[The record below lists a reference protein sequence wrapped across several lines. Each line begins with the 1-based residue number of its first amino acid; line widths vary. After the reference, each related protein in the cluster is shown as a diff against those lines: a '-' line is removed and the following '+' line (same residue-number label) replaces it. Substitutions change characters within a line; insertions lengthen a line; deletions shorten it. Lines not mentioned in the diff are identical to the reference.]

1 MYQLS
6 GGVNMT
12 YQKILVGIDGS
23 KQADMAFDK
32 AVETAKLNKAQLYL
46 LSVINGEKIPSGG
59 PNGYSLVDR
68 SIYQPAIDTMEK
80 RLNEYKKKAQAA
92 GITDVVTE
100 VKVGNAKLE
109 LAENYPKNNGI
120 DLIVIGATGLNMI
133 GRLIVG
139 STAAYTI
146 REAPCDVTVVKT
158 DKDNKKVDLK
168 KNSYLE
174 I

>member
-1 MYQLS
+1 
-6 GGVNMT
+6 MT

-80 RLNEYKKKAQAA
+80 RLDEYKKKAEAA

-146 REAPCDVTVVKT
+146 WEAPCDVTVVKT

>member
-1 MYQLS
+1 
-6 GGVNMT
+6 MT

-32 AVETAKLNKAQLYL
+32 AVETAKLNKTQLYL

-80 RLNEYKKKAQAA
+80 RLDEYKKKAQAA

>member
-1 MYQLS
+1 
-6 GGVNMT
+6 MT

-80 RLNEYKKKAQAA
+80 RLDEYKKKAQAA

-158 DKDNKKVDLK
+158 DKDDKKVDLK

>member
-1 MYQLS
+1 
-6 GGVNMT
+6 MT

-23 KQADMAFDK
+23 KQADMAFGK

-80 RLNEYKKKAQAA
+80 RLDEYKKKAQAA